1 MRKVNAYESAILDVF
16 NSVEMCANPA
26 RSAVKYVSEKEV
38 VKATRRG
45 KPTKR
50 AFQTQILLTIG
61 RPNYAERKFVKLC
74 QKSGEPFPV
83 KKVQLKPYPEKKAK
97 SNK

>member
-45 KPTKR
+45 KPSKR
-50 AFQTQILLTIG
+50 ACQTQVLLTIG
-61 RPNYAERKFVKLC
+61 RPNYAERKFIKLC
-74 QKSGEPFPV
+74 QKAGEPFPV
-83 KKVQLKPYPEKKAK
+83 KKVQLKLYPAKKVTSK
-97 SNK
+97 K